1 MGTMIEKATGKSV
14 KTLRTVNGGEYNA
27 EDFEKYLKVTGIR
40 HQLTVQKKPEQNG
53 LAERF
58 NRTKMEMVRA
68 MLSVSG
74 LAKMFWAEALAT
86 VCCLRNRS
94 STTAVKGV
102 TPNEALYGEKPC
114 VQNLKIFGCDANAH
128 VSKDKRVN
136 LM

>member
-14 KTLRTVNGGEYNA
+14 KTLRTVNGGEYIA
-27 EDFEKYLKVTGIR
+27 KDFEK
-40 HQLTVQKKPEQNG
+40 LTVQKKPEQNG

-128 VSKDKRVN
+128 VPKDKRAN